1 MAPLLAIYIFC
12 KDSFAHSCYW
22 YNAHG
27 PSSPATQPNPEA
39 VATTY
44 TCCSN
49 RRVRLA
55 CCNLHTPQI
64 QGRQQVIST
73 RE

>member
-27 PSSPATQPNPEA
+27 PSSPAPQPTPET

-44 TCCSN
+44 VLQQPEGAAGMLQPPYPSN
-49 RRVRLA
+49 SGPP
-55 CCNLHTPQI
+55 TSYQY
-64 QGRQQVIST
+64 
-73 RE
+73 